1 MILFAACR
9 RVQWCATVLLYQ
21 QNSFHKS
28 RAGCRLTFIK
38 DEQRQLRHF
47 HEAMAKGIRKDRVR
61 RYNDSEAI
69 QNSVP
74 DGLIGP

>member
-1 MILFAACR
+1 
-9 RVQWCATVLLYQ
+9 
-21 QNSFHKS
+21 
-28 RAGCRLTFIK
+28 
-38 DEQRQLRHF
+38 
-47 HEAMAKGIRKDRVR
+47 MAKGIRKDRVR